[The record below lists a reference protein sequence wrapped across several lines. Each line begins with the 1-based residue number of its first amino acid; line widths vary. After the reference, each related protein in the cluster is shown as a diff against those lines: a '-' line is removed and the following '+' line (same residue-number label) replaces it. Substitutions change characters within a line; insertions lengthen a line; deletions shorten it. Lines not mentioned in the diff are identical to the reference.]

1 MVQLPGTLISVYR
14 YLKDYLANAIA
25 TDNSIDAEEPRSIH
39 QSSII
44 RKGLKISL
52 DTRKQLTHCQI
63 CGSLEPSLE
72 ANQAMVVSFSKTSE
86 DFQNRR
92 MEKIE
97 SDIFWLLKK
106 CKKLD

>member
-44 RKGLKISL
+44 RKGLKTSL
-52 DTRKQLTHCQI
+52 DTRKQLTHCRT
-63 CGSLEPSLE
+63 CGSLE
-72 ANQAMVVSFSKTSE
+72 ANPDMAVSYTKTNE
-86 DFQNRR
+86 DFQIRR

-97 SDIFWLLKK
+97 SDISWLLKNAK
-106 CKKLD
+106 C

>member
-25 TDNSIDAEEPRSIH
+25 TDNSIDAEETRSIH

-44 RKGLKISL
+44 RKGLKTSL
-52 DTRKQLTHCQI
+52 DTRKQLTHCQT
-63 CGSLEPSLE
+63 CGSLETSLE
-72 ANQAMVVSFSKTSE
+72 ASPDMAVSYAKTNE
-86 DFQNRR
+86 DVQSRR

-97 SDIFWLLKK
+97 SDISWLLKNAK
-106 CKKLD
+106 S